1 MPHIPRDVAARLGQ
15 GAVAILQTGHY
26 LSPSGARVEIR
37 TQVEKAV
44 GRTMAYPPDRE
55 VQCELDLGLSP
66 RISVENQ
73 TVLEVGRRMAADGPV
88 VALNFASAE
97 SPGGGFLSGAR
108 AQEEAI
114 ARSSGLF
121 ACLEHQPMYEFHRQ
135 RRDAMGTDY
144 VIYSPDVPVFRTD
157 DGALLEEPWPLSII
171 TCAAANAS
179 ALKRYAP
186 QRLRQVLGVMQVR
199 THKVL
204 ATAAFHGHRRIVL
217 GAWGCGAFG
226 IPPVLMA
233 GVFQELL
240 ATSFAKSF
248 DEVTFAIVDWSEDQR
263 TIGPFQ
269 AAFEE

>member
-15 GAVAILQTGHY
+15 GAVEIIRAGHY
-26 LSPSGARVEIR
+26 LSPSGTRVDIGAE
-37 TQVEKAV
+37 VEAAV
-44 GRTMAYPPDRE
+44 GQTVAYPPERE
-55 VQCELDLGLSP
+55 IRCELDLGLSP
-66 RISVENQ
+66 QISVENK
-73 TVLEVGRRMAADGPV
+73 TVLEVGRHLARGGPV
-88 VALNFASAE
+88 AALNFANGE
-97 SPGGGFLSGAR
+97 HPGGGFLSGAR

-157 DGALLEEPWPLSII
+157 DGTLLDEPWPLSII
-171 TCAAANAS
+171 TSAAANAV
-179 ALKRYAP
+179 ALQQYAP
-186 QRLRQVLGVMQVR
+186 QRLGQIATVMQRR

-204 ATAAFHGHRRIVL
+204 ATAVSHGHRRIIL

-226 IPPVLMA
+226 ISPALMA

-240 ATSFAKSF
+240 AGSFAKSF
-248 DEVTFAIVDWSEDQR
+248 DVVTFAIVDWSEDQR

-269 AAFEE
+269 AVFEA